1 MKQSLKK
8 ISQILIFSSKMLT
21 TFNNYIIWFDLIW
34 LICLK
39 SYALFFCHK
48 SKDYWHNQ
56 VQSSTGVSWFLLIN
70 LESFMLRLKLLVV
83 MDKKSVS
90 IFTLLLLGLLYCY
103 CIKYF
108 FFNLRFYKIKNY
120 KIHMKNKETRG
131 KINSTI
137 KS

>member
-1 MKQSLKK
+1 
-8 ISQILIFSSKMLT
+8 
-21 TFNNYIIWFDLIW
+21 
-34 LICLK
+34 
-39 SYALFFCHK
+39 
-48 SKDYWHNQ
+48 
-56 VQSSTGVSWFLLIN
+56 
-70 LESFMLRLKLLVV
+70 

-108 FFNLRFYKIKNY
+108 FFNLRFYKIKNG
-120 KIHMKNKETRG
+120 KKLMKNKETRG